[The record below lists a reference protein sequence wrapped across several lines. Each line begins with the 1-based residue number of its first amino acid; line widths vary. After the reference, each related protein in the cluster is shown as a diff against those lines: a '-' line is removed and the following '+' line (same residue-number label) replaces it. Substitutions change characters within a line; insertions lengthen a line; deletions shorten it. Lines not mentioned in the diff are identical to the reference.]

1 MTDITTFLSVEQA
14 AERILSVFEPLDAI
28 EVPLDRSLGM
38 VLAADVIAP
47 HDVPLNDNSAFDGY
61 ALHAADIANASEQS
75 PVRLQVVYDLQA
87 GFVGDAPVGPGQA
100 VRIMTGAPVPE
111 GADTVVGF
119 ESTDREDWG
128 KFGTDPRGDSGQD
141 RSFVTVLEVEE
152 KGENIRLA
160 GEDIAQGQVAL
171 SKGTE
176 LRPGAIGVLASL
188 GYGRVPVHRRPVVA
202 VIPTGDEIIEVTDP
216 ISPGKVR
223 NSHAWGLE
231 SLVRHHGGAPRRWS
245 IVPDDIDAVRENLH
259 AAAEVSDLMLTIG
272 GVSMGDYDLVKNVV
286 GTHGNVD
293 FWQIAMRPGKP
304 LVFGEID
311 GTPIMGLP
319 GNPVSGLVV
328 FEQFGR
334 PAVRKML
341 GFTKLRKPTVEAVL
355 KQGVY
360 GKRGRRIYARVKV
373 ERVDGGYECWPTG
386 EQGSGIMSSMAK
398 ADGLAIISEHGG
410 SVPAGETVAVQ
421 MLDWPDVD

>member
-1 MTDITTFLSVEQA
+1 MTEIATFLSVEQA
-14 AERILSVFEPLDAI
+14 AERILSVFEPLESI

-38 VLAADVIAP
+38 VLAEDIVAR
-47 HDVPLNDNSAFDGY
+47 HDVPLTDNSAFDGY
-61 ALHAADIANASEQS
+61 ALRAADIATASEES

-87 GFVGDAPVGPGQA
+87 GAVGDAPVGSGQA
-100 VRIMTGAPVPE
+100 VRIMTGAPVPD

-128 KFGTDPRGDSGQD
+128 KFGIDPRGDSEQD
-141 RSFVTVLEVEE
+141 RSFVAVLEPEG

-160 GEDIAQGQVAL
+160 GEDLGKGRVAL

-176 LRPGAIGVLASL
+176 LRPGAIGVLASI
-188 GYGRVPVHRRPVVA
+188 GYSRVPVHRRPVVA
-202 VIPTGDEIIEVTDP
+202 VIPTGDEVVEVTDP
-216 ISPGKVR
+216 ISPGEVR
-223 NSHAWGLE
+223 NSHAWALE
-231 SLVRHHGGAPRRWS
+231 SLVRRHGGDPRRS
-245 IVPDDIDAVRENLH
+245 NIVPDDIGAVQESLR
-259 AAAEVSDLMLTIG
+259 AAAGAADLILTIG

-286 GTHGNVD
+286 GSYGTVD

-304 LVFGEID
+304 LVFGHIE

-341 GFTKLRKPTVEAVL
+341 GFLKLRVPTVEAVL
-355 KQGVY
+355 KEGVRD
-360 GKRGRRIYARVKV
+360 KRRRRIYLRVRV

-398 ADGLAIISEHGG
+398 ADGLAIIPEDRDGIS
-410 SVPAGETVAVQ
+410 AGETVAVQ
-421 MLDWPDVD
+421 MLDWPEIE

>member
-1 MTDITTFLSVEQA
+1 MTEIATFLSVEQA

-28 EVPLDRSLGM
+28 EAPLDRSLGM
-38 VLAADVIAP
+38 VLATDVVAP
-47 HDVPLNDNSAFDGY
+47 HDVPLTDNSAFDGY
-61 ALHAADIANASEQS
+61 ALRAADIATASEQS

-160 GEDIAQGQVAL
+160 GEDIEKGQVAL
-171 SKGTE
+171 PKGTE

-188 GYGRVPVHRRPVVA
+188 GYSRAPVHRRPVVA
-202 VIPTGDEIIEVTDP
+202 VIPTGDEIIEVSDP

-231 SLVRHHGGAPRRWS
+231 SLVRQHGGAPRRWD
-245 IVPDDIDAVRENLH
+245 IVPDDIDAVQENLR
-259 AAAEVSDLMLTIG
+259 AAAEVSDLILTIG

-286 GTHGNVD
+286 SNYGNVD

-311 GTPIMGLP
+311 GAPIMGLP

-355 KQGVY
+355 KKGVY

-410 SVPAGETVAVQ
+410 SVPAGETVMVQ
-421 MLDWPDVD
+421 MLDWPDVG

>member
-1 MTDITTFLSVEQA
+1 
-14 AERILSVFEPLDAI
+14 
-28 EVPLDRSLGM
+28 
-38 VLAADVIAP
+38 
-47 HDVPLNDNSAFDGY
+47 
-61 ALHAADIANASEQS
+61 
-75 PVRLQVVYDLQA
+75 
-87 GFVGDAPVGPGQA
+87 
-100 VRIMTGAPVPE
+100 MTGAPVPE

-141 RSFVTVLEVEE
+141 RSFVTVLEIEE

-171 SKGTE
+171 PKGTE

-188 GYGRVPVHRRPVVA
+188 GYSRVPVHRRPVVA

-231 SLVRHHGGAPRRWS
+231 SLVRQHGGAPHRWN
-245 IVPDDIDAVRENLH
+245 IVPDDIDAVRDNLR

-334 PAVRKML
+334 PAVRKLL

-360 GKRGRRIYARVKV
+360 GKRGRRIYARVEV

-398 ADGLAIISEHGG
+398 ADGLAIISEHGD

-421 MLDWPDVD
+421 MLDWPDVE

>member
-1 MTDITTFLSVEQA
+1 LNEIATFLSVEQA
-14 AERILSVFEPLDAI
+14 TERILPVFEPLESI
-28 EVPLDRSLGM
+28 EAPLDRSLGM
-38 VLAADVIAP
+38 VLAEDVVAY
-47 HDVPLNDNSAFDGY
+47 HDVPLTDNSAFDGY
-61 ALHAADIANASEQS
+61 AVRAADIATASKES
-75 PVRLQVVYDLQA
+75 PIRLHVVYDLQA
-87 GFVGDAPVGPGQA
+87 GAVGEAPIGNGEA
-100 VRIMTGAPVPE
+100 VRIMTGAPVPN

-119 ESTDREDWG
+119 ELTDREDWG
-128 KFGTDPRGDSGQD
+128 KFGIDPRGISEQD
-141 RSFVTVLEVEE
+141 RSFVTVLEAEE

-160 GEDIAQGQVAL
+160 GEDVQKGQVAL

-176 LRPGAIGVLASL
+176 LRPGAIGVLASI

-202 VIPTGDEIIEVTDP
+202 VIPTGDEVVEVTDP
-216 ISPGKVR
+216 ILPGKVR
-223 NSHAWGLE
+223 NSHAWALE
-231 SLVRHHGGAPRRWS
+231 SQVRRYGGNPRRWN
-245 IVPDDIDAVRENLH
+245 IVPDEIDAVQENLRT
-259 AAAEVSDLMLTIG
+259 AADVADLILTIG

-286 GTHGNVD
+286 GSYGTVD

-304 LVFGEID
+304 LVFGHIE
-311 GTPIMGLP
+311 GTPILGLP

-355 KQGVY
+355 KEGVR
-360 GKRGRRIYARVKV
+360 GKRRRRIYARVRV

-398 ADGLAIISEHGG
+398 ADGLAIISEDRDGV
-410 SVPAGETVAVQ
+410 SAGETVTVQ
-421 MLDWPDVD
+421 MLDWPDVE

>member
-1 MTDITTFLSVEQA
+1 MTAIETFLSVEQA
-14 AERILSVFEPLDAI
+14 AERILAEFEPLESI
-28 EVPLDRSLGM
+28 ERSLDRSLGM
-38 VLAADVIAP
+38 VLAEDVVAR
-47 HDVPLNDNSAFDGY
+47 HDVPLTDNSAFDGY
-61 ALHAADIANASEQS
+61 AVRAADIGTAATES

-87 GFVGDAPVGPGQA
+87 GAVGDAPVRKGQA
-100 VRIMTGAPVPE
+100 VRIMTGAPVPN

-128 KFGTDPRGDSGQD
+128 KFGIDPRGSSEQN
-141 RSFVTVLEVEE
+141 RSFVMVLEPED

-160 GEDIAQGQVAL
+160 GEDIAKGQIAL

-188 GYGRVPVHRRPVVA
+188 GYSRVAVHRRPVVA
-202 VIPTGDEIIEVTDP
+202 VIPTGDEVVEVTDP

-223 NSHAWGLE
+223 NSHAWALE
-231 SLVRHHGGAPRRWS
+231 SLVRRHGGDPRRWN
-245 IVPDDIDAVRENLH
+245 IVPDDIDAVQENLR
-259 AAAEVSDLMLTIG
+259 AAAGVADLILTIG

-286 GTHGNVD
+286 GTYGTIG

-304 LVFGEID
+304 LVFGDIE
-311 GTPIMGLP
+311 GTPILGLP

-355 KQGVY
+355 MDAVR
-360 GKRGRRIYARVKV
+360 GKRGRRIYARVRV
-373 ERVDGGYECWPTG
+373 ERADGRYECWPTG

-398 ADGLAIISEHGG
+398 ADGLAIVPEDRDAV
-410 SVPAGETVAVQ
+410 SVGETVIVQ
-421 MLDWPDVD
+421 MLDWPEVE